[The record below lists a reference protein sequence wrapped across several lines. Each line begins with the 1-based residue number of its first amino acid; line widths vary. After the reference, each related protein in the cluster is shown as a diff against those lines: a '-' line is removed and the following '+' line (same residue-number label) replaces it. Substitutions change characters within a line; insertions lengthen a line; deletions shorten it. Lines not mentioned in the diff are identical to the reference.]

1 MTLHDDLEKYED
13 FYNGKRA
20 TIFNEF
26 KTRWVDTANVATS
39 SQFNER
45 NFFFQNDIRVI
56 QDTRVSFM
64 PGYFDVMIT
73 NGEDENE
80 EQTAKVQE
88 WLDGPYFGGGRS
100 FWEAL
105 PGYYKA
111 QENSGTLFLMMTRK
125 EGVINISKLYSTDV
139 TIVTNPTNVYEVTE
153 YRFEWE
159 EEIDSGEEGTRNEQM
174 KLIVDKTNYRTT
186 QGGRTIEEEAH
197 GFGFIPIIKIV
208 RDEVDGT
215 PYGRSGI
222 EDLIEPQNEVNVALT
237 KRAWATKHNSFR
249 VWCPK
254 GNDGGISAGTSIVI
268 TPGSLV
274 PIPIEAVGGDIDM
287 TAVENELNDA
297 LDHLYRIGSVPR
309 KMKEETAAEA
319 SSAKALNTLLQSLK
333 IYTNRK
339 LIYLKRGFE
348 EMIANAFGID
358 LKNVVI
364 TWPSDDDEDPAQVID
379 RARFLSEL
387 GLTEEA
393 LRTLGYE
400 DKAIEE
406 LMKQKEAADAEREAK
421 AMELR
426 EKFMGD
432 DESKDTLT
440 EGQKPKSTNS
450 SDQSDEQEETPS
462 KK

>member
-1 MTLHDDLEKYED
+1 
-13 FYNGKRA
+13 
-20 TIFNEF
+20 
-26 KTRWVDTANVATS
+26 
-39 SQFNER
+39 
-45 NFFFQNDIRVI
+45 
-56 QDTRVSFM
+56 
-64 PGYFDVMIT
+64 
-73 NGEDENE
+73 
-80 EQTAKVQE
+80 
-88 WLDGPYFGGGRS
+88 
-100 FWEAL
+100 
-105 PGYYKA
+105 
-111 QENSGTLFLMMTRK
+111 
-125 EGVINISKLYSTDV
+125 
-139 TIVTNPTNVYEVTE
+139 
-153 YRFEWE
+153 
-159 EEIDSGEEGTRNEQM
+159 
-174 KLIVDKTNYRTT
+174 
-186 QGGRTIEEEAH
+186 
-197 GFGFIPIIKIV
+197 
-208 RDEVDGT
+208 
-215 PYGRSGI
+215 
-222 EDLIEPQNEVNVALT
+222 
-237 KRAWATKHNSFR
+237 

-254 GNDGGISAGTSIVI
+254 TVDSGISAGTSIAI

-333 IYTNRK
+333 IYTDRK

-364 TWPSDDDEDPAQVID
+364 TWPSDDQEDPAQVID

-400 DKAIEE
+400 DKAIAE
-406 LMKQKEAADAEREAK
+406 LMKQKEDADAEREARDEE
-421 AMELR
+421 MR
-426 EKFMGD
+426 RKFMGENDGD

-440 EGQKPKSTNS
+440 EGQKPGSTNS
-450 SDQSDEQEETPS
+450 SDQSDEREETPS